1 MVNFILRSDLL
12 PKIDPSDRT
21 ILSLAN
27 IVDALDLGLPFLGVS
42 YPPSPI
48 RLPLPIL
55 KPPLPPSPKPKPTH
69 RP

>member
-27 IVDALDLGLPFLGVS
+27 MIDALDLGLPFLSVR
-42 YPPSPI
+42 YPPSPV
-48 RLPLPIL
+48 RLP
-55 KPPLPPSPKPKPTH
+55 SAHSETPT
-69 RP
+69 PAFP

>member
-21 ILSLAN
+21 MLSLAN
-27 IVDALDLGLPFLGVS
+27 IVDALDLGLPFLGVH

-48 RLPLPIL
+48 R
-55 KPPLPPSPKPKPTH
+55 PPSSLPRNPTH
-69 RP
+69 AFP